1 MCRQLGFPGALRATY
16 SANFG
21 VGTGPILLDNVECSG
36 SETNLGQCDY
46 WSIEEHNCF
55 HEEDAGV
62 VCLDKQPIV
71 PVRLAAGSSSAEGR
85 VELYYEGAWG
95 TVSFLSIG

>member
-16 SANFG
+16 SATFG
-21 VGTGPILLDNVECSG
+21 MGTGPILLDNVECSG

-46 WSIEEHNCF
+46 WSIEEHNCV

-62 VCLDKQPIV
+62 VCLDKQPTV
-71 PVRLAAGSSSAEGR
+71 HVRLVAGSSSAEGR
-85 VELYYEGAWG
+85 VELYYQGAWG
-95 TVSFLSIG
+95 TVSYLSVG